1 MKLVSECA
9 TSSSFRVHKNGSLG
23 FFIKCV
29 VFHTFAVFFSF
40 RVNFLY
46 ILNEVDSVARTLN
59 NSYSLSHIL
68 TFSWILSISNTR
80 CMSYTTLLCTNG
92 MFCCYSRQAKVF
104 LQSVWKQKT
113 LNKAEHGLRFG
124 KTKSQPAV
132 CVCIYVSACVLPETA
147 CLLSTAVLSLSSRNC
162 VVAFSSLSHRHTDTH
177 THKTYTH
184 THKTYTHTHTHTN
197 TQNIYTHT
205 NTQNIHTHTHTHC
218 VTFSLLWRQQ
228 QSLIPVA
235 WTVPTQCSSGL
246 GRLNCRLAS
255 LASEKIGWGSNFTS
269 HPTVLAC
276 TSGYLKICTVLEE
289 LLPILLYC
297 CSQIV
302 YFVWC
307 SVQTYSRGQSKTR
320 CHIECLH
327 IKWNKMNYIIHT
339 LRWTCE
345 TKSNFFTSYWKK
357 WPLPIFPL
365 SQVSTFFNSSSLKR
379 QPTVFHLL
387 IWFDLILRVNPV
399 LKLKEQMSGFY

>member
-184 THKTYTHTHTHTN
+184 THKTYTHTHTHTQ
-197 TQNIYTHT
+197 THKTYTHT
-205 NTQNIHTHTHTHC
+205 QTHKTYTHTHTLC
-218 VTFSLLWRQQ
+218 NILFALKTAAVSD
-228 QSLIPVA
+228 P
-235 WTVPTQCSSGL
+235 
-246 GRLNCRLAS
+246 CR
-255 LASEKIGWGSNFTS
+255 
-269 HPTVLAC
+269 V
-276 TSGYLKICTVLEE
+276 
-289 LLPILLYC
+289 
-297 CSQIV
+297 
-302 YFVWC
+302 
-307 SVQTYSRGQSKTR
+307 
-320 CHIECLH
+320 
-327 IKWNKMNYIIHT
+327 
-339 LRWTCE
+339 
-345 TKSNFFTSYWKK
+345 
-357 WPLPIFPL
+357 
-365 SQVSTFFNSSSLKR
+365 NSA
-379 QPTVFHLL
+379 
-387 IWFDLILRVNPV
+387 NPV
-399 LKLKEQMSGFY
+399 LLWLREAKLPLGLSGFRKNRLRIKLHIPSYCIGLHEWLP